1 MYVWQT
7 FKHVLEVRR
16 IEKNSDFAASIGK
29 ESASKGFSSEN
40 LKKTRTDFRQNMWHP
55 YFRMDFISSVFF

>member
-7 FKHVLEVRR
+7 FKLVLEERKL
-16 IEKNSDFAASIGK
+16 EKNSDFAASIGK

-40 LKKTRTDFRQNMWHP
+40 LKKQGRHLNF
-55 YFRMDFISSVFF
+55 

>member
-1 MYVWQT
+1 MCVWQT
-7 FKHVLEVRR
+7 FKLVLEERR

-40 LKKTRTDFRQNMWHP
+40 LKKQGRHLNF
-55 YFRMDFISSVFF
+55 

>member
-7 FKHVLEVRR
+7 FKHVWEVRR

-40 LKKTRTDFRQNMWHP
+40 LKKNKDEF
-55 YFRMDFISSVFF
+55 

>member
-40 LKKTRTDFRQNMWHP
+40 LKKNKYGF
-55 YFRMDFISSVFF
+55 